1 MGLEQFNRQIN
12 SKDELAA
19 LIGQPSE
26 LVIRKQL
33 PALDSHMIEFLATS
47 PFVLLGTLGAD
58 GRLDVSPRGDN
69 PAVARVLDPGTLV
82 IPERKG
88 NRRIDSLRNIVE
100 TGRVGLL
107 FITPGTG
114 ETLRVNGRAC
124 VLQDEDILASLEAG
138 GVQPVAGIGV
148 EVEECYFQ
156 CAKAVIRSRL
166 WDDAGVQAE
175 AGAGKFAAILAEQTN
190 LTDQSVE
197 ELQERIADSYR
208 NMLY

>member
-1 MGLEQFNRQIN
+1 MGLEQFDRQIN
-12 SKDELAA
+12 STDELAA

-33 PALDSHMIEFLATS
+33 PALDSHMQEFLATS

-58 GRLDVSPRGDN
+58 GRLDVSPRGDF

-100 TGRVGLL
+100 TGQVGLL

-124 VLQDEDILASLEAG
+124 VLQDEDVLASLEAG

-166 WDDAGVQAE
+166 WQDAGAQAQ
-175 AGAGKFAAILAEQTN
+175 AGARKFAEILAEQTG
-190 LTDQSVE
+190 LEQQSVD